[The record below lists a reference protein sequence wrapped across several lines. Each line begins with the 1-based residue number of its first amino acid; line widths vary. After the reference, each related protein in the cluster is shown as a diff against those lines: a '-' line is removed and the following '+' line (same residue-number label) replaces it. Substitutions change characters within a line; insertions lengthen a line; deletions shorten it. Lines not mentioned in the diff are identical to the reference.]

1 MSIWGNLVGGFIGF
15 SFAGPIGAL
24 IGSVIGGKISSAR
37 RGGFQQSFA
46 QSQQIFAISLVILT
60 AKLAKADGHVSK
72 EELIAIKQK
81 LKVPDNEIDQV
92 GKIFN
97 KAKEDSLGYEP
108 YAKQIAQIYQN
119 KPAVLDEVIN
129 ILFYIAEADGKVS
142 NSELAM
148 IKNIA
153 QIFNLTDIQFEGIK
167 ESRKGSDKL
176 NPYIVLGCTSKDDF
190 ATIRKKYLQLSK
202 EHHPDALISKGVPKE
217 VIEEKEDGDYLDIGF
232 NGTLGWGS
240 NWGGG
245 GAGNYYANIDV
256 SQLDITGTG
265 AWELY
270 AHNSAFSVSS
280 FSMDVVL
287 NNLNMPAP
295 ATLALLA
302 VAGFT
307 TRRRRS

>member
-24 IGSVIGGKISSAR
+24 IGSIIGGKISSAR
-37 RGGFQQSFA
+37 REGFQKSFA
-46 QSQQIFAISLVILT
+46 QSQQIFVISLVILT
-60 AKLAKADGHVSK
+60 AKLAKADGQVSK
-72 EELIAIKQK
+72 EELIAIKDK
-81 LKVPDNEIDQV
+81 LKIPDHEIDQV

-129 ILFYIAEADGKVS
+129 ILFYIAESDGKVS

-176 NPYIVLGCTSKDDF
+176 NPYIVLGSTSDDEF
-190 ATIRKKYLQLSK
+190 ETIRKKYLQLSK
-202 EHHPDALISKGVPKE
+202 EHHPDVLMSKGLPKE
-217 VIEEKEDGDYLDIGF
+217 LVIESEKKLAAI
-232 NGTLGWGS
+232 
-240 NWGGG
+240 
-245 GAGNYYANIDV
+245 
-256 SQLDITGTG
+256 
-265 AWELY
+265 
-270 AHNSAFSVSS
+270 NSAYDKIEKMKS
-280 FSMDVVL
+280 
-287 NNLNMPAP
+287 
-295 ATLALLA
+295 
-302 VAGFT
+302 
-307 TRRRRS
+307 